1 MTERYQV
8 YKCEGCGSIVEVLHG
23 AKGILKCCGQ
33 QMILQKEKNEDQGN
47 EKHVPVVERTEKVLK
62 VKVGSVAHPMVEGHY
77 IEWIEVMA
85 NGQSYRKFLNPGDQP
100 EAEFDIGPGEV
111 QAREYCSI
119 HGLWK
124 G

>member
-8 YKCEGCGSIVEVLHG
+8 YKCEGCGNIIEVLHG
-23 AKGILKCCGQ
+23 AKGILKCSNQ
-33 QMILQKEKNEDQGN
+33 RMILQKEKKEDLGN
-47 EKHVPVVERTEKVLK
+47 EKHVPIIERTEKGIK
-62 VKVGSVAHPMVEGHY
+62 VKVGSVAHPMVEEHY
-77 IEWIEVMA
+77 NEWIEVIA

>member
-1 MTERYQV
+1 MTERFQV
-8 YKCEGCGSIVEVLHG
+8 YKCEGCGNIVEVLHG
-23 AKGILKCCGQ
+23 AQGIFTCCGQ
-33 QMILQKEKNEDQGN
+33 RMILQIEKKEDQGN
-47 EKHVPVVERTEKVLK
+47 EKHVPVVERTEKGIK

-85 NGQSYRKFLNPGDQP
+85 NGQVYRKFLNPGDQP
-100 EAEFDIGPGEV
+100 EAEFGIGPEEV

-124 G
+124 A